1 MKLSVAW
8 DEFARDLPMLL
19 IVATLFLTILTW
31 DMTMLILFVLLVV
44 NVGVASVLKNAI
56 QQRRPKGA
64 LLASCSHVGIGIRAR
79 SSKSIDWGMPSGHT
93 QLTMSFFAYVIFL
106 LVWSVIPRA
115 KAGKK
120 ALLTWITIPVFV
132 VAPFLVAYQRLH
144 SKCHSLPQVAV
155 AGIVG
160 ILLAG
165 IAAYLTVRLKAR
177 PRIDYGVKA

>member
-19 IVATLFLTILTW
+19 IVASLFLTILTW
-31 DMTMLILFVLLVV
+31 DVTMLILFILLVV
-44 NVGVASVLKNAI
+44 NVVVASVLKNAI

-64 LLASCSHVGIGIRAR
+64 SVVSCSHVGIGIKAR
-79 SSKSIDWGMPSGHT
+79 PSRSIDWGMPSGHT

-106 LVWSVIPRA
+106 LVWSTIPRA

-120 ALLTWITIPVFV
+120 ALLTYVTIPVFV

-144 SKCHSLPQVAV
+144 SKCHSIPQVIV

-160 ILLAG
+160 ILIAG
-165 IAAYLTVRLKAR
+165 IAAYVTVRIKAKSR
-177 PRIDYGVKA
+177 VVS